1 RIDRQLWHCFSYH
14 EGHAVLSP
22 LPVRARRRDMWREHP
37 GWLGIRDREFCLVD
51 WNRACGNADFCDS
64 SFTAAVLAEF
74 HQPIRRSYDAVCCGL
89 RRYVPG
95 APSWASLAGVL
106 AVPLSQHY
114 ESVAAV
120 PKPAGVGRLRRIDVR
135 HDLFAVL
142 VHRIDS
148 GPGHSARPLGKS
160 RGADHLRHAGY
171 GMARLGTALG
181 TLRDRL
187 FAACRAGHAA
197 GALRSPGGEL

>member
-1 RIDRQLWHCFSYH
+1 MVCRVWDCFSYH
-14 EGHAVLSP
+14 HGPAVLSR
-22 LPVRARRRDMWREHP
+22 LLVRARRWDMGCEYP
-37 GWLGIRDREFCLVD
+37 GWLGIRHCQFCLVD
-51 WNRACGNADFCDS
+51 RYRPRRNTDFRDS
-64 SFTAAVLAEF
+64 AFIAAVLAEF

-181 TLRDRL
+181 TLRNRL
-187 FAACRAGHAA
+187 FAACRAVRAG
-197 GALRSPGGEL
+197 GALR